1 MEQKSLCF
9 LKEFLFGFLK
19 NSYFT
24 IQNPEDQIYCWL
36 TFTNTSHTCHYPRC
50 AKTVWIISVHF
61 WVKNGHHPKE
71 MAGQF
76 SPSHLEHLGILLA
89 PSCLTVSFRTHLL
102 LTVDSVNTSSSG
114 KGCATE
120 HSHGDRA
127 IPEILGSHETL
138 QSHMLLRFFG
148 ANVGGRVS
156 KLLR

>member
-1 MEQKSLCF
+1 MA
-9 LKEFLFGFLK
+9 
-19 NSYFT
+19 T
-24 IQNPEDQIYCWL
+24 IQRKWL
-36 TFTNTSHTCHYPRC
+36 GNSL
-50 AKTVWIISVHF
+50 
-61 WVKNGHHPKE
+61 HP
-71 MAGQF
+71 MR
-76 SPSHLEHLGILLA
+76 HLGIVSSQL
-89 PSCLTVSFRTHLL
+89 LTVSFRTHLL

-127 IPEILGSHETL
+127 VPEILKSHGTL